1 MRIVFCGTPEF
12 AVPTLERLLIEPG
25 FELAAVVTQ
34 PDRPKGRGQ
43 EVATSAVKE
52 AALRAA
58 VHVYQ
63 PEKIKSDSA
72 YDFFKRVN
80 LDAVVIV
87 AYGQIVPMRL
97 IETPRLGWVNLHAS
111 LLPAYRG
118 AAPANWAIAQGESR
132 TGLTTMQ
139 IDAGMDTGPILL
151 QEEMEI
157 GADETAPELLA
168 RMAQAGAP
176 MVVQTLHGLARGEI
190 AARAQDNSKATLAP
204 LLKKEDGRIDWSAD
218 ARQIYNRMRGFAPWP
233 GAWTTFR
240 GQACQVWG
248 RPVPGAFPQTGE
260 PGLLVKTP
268 GELLV
273 ACGQGSWLRVEAVQV
288 EGRKRVAAREFVHG
302 ARLSVRELLV

>member
-25 FELAAVVTQ
+25 FELGAVVTQ

-43 EVATSAVKE
+43 EMASSAVKE
-52 AALRAA
+52 AALKAG

-72 YDFFKRVN
+72 YEFFRRVN
-80 LDAVVIV
+80 PDAVVIV
-87 AYGQIVPMRL
+87 AYGQIVPVRL
-97 IETPRLGWVNLHAS
+97 IEIPKLGWINLHAS

-118 AAPANWAIAQGESR
+118 AAPANWVIANGETR

-151 QEEMEI
+151 RREMEI

-176 MVVQTLHGLARGEI
+176 MVVESLRGLECREI
-190 AARAQDNSKATLAP
+190 TPKPQDSSKASLAP
-204 LLKKEDGRIDWSAD
+204 LLKKEDGKINWSFD
-218 ARQIYNRMRGFAPWP
+218 AQRIYNRMRGFTPWP

-240 GQACQVWG
+240 GQTCQVWG
-248 RPVPGAFPQTGE
+248 RPAEGAPQRMGE
-260 PGLLVKTP
+260 PGTLVKV
-268 GELLV
+268 GEELLV
-273 ACGQGSWLRVEAVQV
+273 ACGGGTRLRVEAVQV
-288 EGRKRVAAREFVHG
+288 EGRKRVEAREFVHG
-302 ARLSVRELLV
+302 ARLSAGELFV

>member
-25 FELAAVVTQ
+25 FELGAVVTQ

-43 EVATSAVKE
+43 EMASSAVKE
-52 AALRAA
+52 AALKAG

-72 YDFFKRVN
+72 YEFFRRVN
-80 LDAVVIV
+80 PDAVVIV
-87 AYGQIVPMRL
+87 AYGQIVPVRL
-97 IETPRLGWVNLHAS
+97 IEIPKLGWINLHAS

-118 AAPANWAIAQGESR
+118 AAPANWAIANGETR

-151 QEEMEI
+151 RREMEI

-176 MVVQTLHGLARGEI
+176 MVVESLRGLECREI
-190 AARAQDNSKATLAP
+190 TPKPQDSSKASLAP
-204 LLKKEDGRIDWSAD
+204 LLKKEDGKINWSFD
-218 ARQIYNRMRGFAPWP
+218 AQRIYNRMRGFTPWP

-240 GQACQVWG
+240 GQTCQVWG
-248 RPVPGAFPQTGE
+248 RPAGGAPQRMGE
-260 PGLLVKTP
+260 PGTLVKV
-268 GELLV
+268 GEELLV
-273 ACGQGSWLRVEAVQV
+273 ACGGGTRLRVEAVQV
-288 EGRKRVAAREFVHG
+288 EGRKRVEAREFVHG
-302 ARLSVRELLV
+302 ARLSAGELFV